1 MRLLPSA
8 ADSTG
13 VAPTLVVPEWAAAIA
28 AVLDEPDR
36 VRPVFQP
43 IFDLQRGTVCGFE
56 MLARFD
62 SPLQAPPDH
71 WFAAA
76 TRLGRGPELEAA
88 LVSAGLAA
96 RHELPDNCF
105 LAINVSPAALLTDD
119 VAAALAG
126 QDLTS
131 TVIEITEASPVAD
144 YAVLLRALG
153 ELRDAGAW
161 IAVDDAGA
169 GYASLNHIMQLRPDF
184 VKLDRA
190 LVQDVDLD
198 PAKHALV
205 ETLGTLAGRLDSW
218 LLAEGI
224 ERPGEREVLAAM
236 GVPLAQGFGLAR
248 PAPEMDGYAIV
259 PPAPPVDGGITGLL
273 LRSFPVITDPAEAPA
288 GHAVVVDAHRRPVA
302 VVTEGRVNRTP
313 LCVLAAD
320 TPADVAQRALTRPQ
334 TERFDPICCI
344 DELGRLVGLL
354 PFEQLVRG
362 LASNERT
369 QP

>member
-1 MRLLPSA
+1 MPDRPIQS
-8 ADSTG
+8 D
-13 VAPTLVVPEWAAAIA
+13 VASTLVVPEWLTAVE
-28 AVLDEPDR
+28 AVLDDPAR

-76 TRLGRGPELEAA
+76 ARLGLGPQLEAA
-88 LVSAGLAA
+88 LVRAGLDA
-96 RHELPDNCF
+96 RRSLPDNCF
-105 LAINVSPAALLTDD
+105 LAINVSPDALLSADVRAAL
-119 VAAALAG
+119 G
-126 QDLTS
+126 GRDLS
-131 TVIEITEASPVAD
+131 RLVVEITEAAPVAD
-144 YAVLLRALG
+144 YALLQGELALLR
-153 ELRDAGAW
+153 EAGAS

-169 GYASLNHIMQLRPDF
+169 GYASLSHVIQLRPDF

-190 LVQDVDLD
+190 LVQDVDRD

-205 ETLGTLAGRLDSW
+205 ETFGVLAGRLDAW

-248 PAPEMDGYAIV
+248 PALAMDPHTLV
-259 PPAPPVDGGITGLL
+259 PGAPPVDGGITGLI
-273 LRSFPVITDPAEAPA
+273 STEFPVITVEEQAS
-288 GHAVVVDAHRRPVA
+288 GGLAVVVDELRRPLA
-302 VVTEGRVNRTP
+302 VLIDGRVNRAP
-313 LCVLAAD
+313 LCAQAAD
-320 TPADVAQRALTRPQ
+320 TPADVAQRALTRPEP
-334 TERFDPICCI
+334 ERFDPICCI

-354 PFEQLVRG
+354 PFEQLVRR
-362 LASNERT
+362 LARTSNERT
-369 QP
+369 HP